1 MGLTLR
7 VHVPPLRQGLV
18 AQGCSTISHCSPER
32 PSAHVQRY
40 LSGAVFSQVP
50 PCLQGSWVP
59 QKFKSV
65 RGRVEWRNYEICG
78 YIRGSGIDI
87 IDDTPVPTPRSP
99 FPLVIAEVTHLGR
112 TICHPSWCRR
122 RISRRCRC
130 RNHVCNRDR
139 PCTRCTTDRASQ
151 VCICGLNRMV
161 VMSLGPHSLIGK

>member
-99 FPLVIAEVTHLGR
+99 LSTGNCRGNSPWSHNMPPQLVSQTHFQALPLQE
-112 TICHPSWCRR
+112 
-122 RISRRCRC
+122 
-130 RNHVCNRDR
+130 
-139 PCTRCTTDRASQ
+139 PCLQ
-151 VCICGLNRMV
+151 PG
-161 VMSLGPHSLIGK
+161 